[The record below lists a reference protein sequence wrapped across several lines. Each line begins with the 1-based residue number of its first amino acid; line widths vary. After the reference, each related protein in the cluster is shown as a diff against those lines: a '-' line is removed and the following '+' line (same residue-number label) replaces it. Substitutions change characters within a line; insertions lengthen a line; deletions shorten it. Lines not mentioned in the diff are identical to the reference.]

1 VTGFNWASNTR
12 VLVCIISALFV
23 HPLVRFVATVLLNGL
38 GLRASEMKLGYGIS
52 PWTPEEEERLKSL
65 ISARLRPHE
74 IAVKPHRTVQAV
86 YTRAKKLRL
95 SFKQQTK
102 TFQR

>member
-38 GLRASEMKLGYGIS
+38 GLRASELKLGYGIS
-52 PWTPEEEERLKSL
+52 LGHRKKKS
-65 ISARLRPHE
+65 A
-74 IAVKPHRTVQAV
+74 
-86 YTRAKKLRL
+86 
-95 SFKQQTK
+95 
-102 TFQR
+102 